1 MQLESFD
8 NNNTHALSCFPEI
21 IIHCFYYF
29 GEFEPFDRLF
39 YIVIL
44 YIYCQ
49 TSFEKLRE
57 GNPKYRLSGS
67 TLFGSRVQL
76 VIPHCG
82 EKTNILHGLTLGA
95 YNLQLI
101 QRLSC

>member
-1 MQLESFD
+1 MHIISMEMPCLMAFNMSKNELSYAYFIILMQLESFD

-44 YIYCQ
+44 YIYIAKQ
-49 TSFEKLRE
+49 ALK
-57 GNPKYRLSGS
+57 N
-67 TLFGSRVQL
+67 
-76 VIPHCG
+76 
-82 EKTNILHGLTLGA
+82 
-95 YNLQLI
+95 
-101 QRLSC
+101 